1 LIKENAMRKSSSLA
15 MMMASVVL
23 FTACSS
29 VPLDER
35 KAAPI
40 EDRTAQRDGAA
51 GATPGGIDP
60 RSVSTVNT
68 TSPDGTMQDAQGLLA
83 KRVIYFDLDSYIIKD
98 EYQPVVEAHA
108 SHLRND
114 RNRRVILQGHTDERG
129 SREYNLALG
138 QKRAE
143 AVRKAMSLLGVADN
157 QMEAISFG
165 EEKPTATGSEE
176 TAWAENRRTEIIY

>member
-1 LIKENAMRKSSSLA
+1 MRKSSSLA

-40 EDRTAQRDGAA
+40 EDRNAQRNGAA

-60 RSVSTVNT
+60 RSVSTVDT
-68 TSPDGTMQDAQGLLA
+68 TSPGSSGMQDAQGLLA

-108 SHLRND
+108 AHLRND
-114 RNRRVILQGHTDERG
+114 RSRRVILQGHTDERG

-143 AVRKAMSLLGVADN
+143 AVRKAMSLMGVADN

-165 EEKPTATGSEE
+165 EEKPTAMGSEE
-176 TAWAENRRTEIIY
+176 AAWAENRRTEIIY

>member
-1 LIKENAMRKSSSLA
+1 MRKSSRLA
-15 MMMASVVL
+15 MMMATVVL

-35 KAAPI
+35 KSAPI
-40 EDRTAQRDGAA
+40 EDRTGQRAGNT
-51 GATPGGIDP
+51 GATSSAIDP
-60 RSVSTVNT
+60 RAVTTVDTT
-68 TSPDGTMQDAQGLLA
+68 TSQGTMAEQQGLLA
-83 KRVIYFDLDSYIIKD
+83 KRVIHFDLDSYVVKE

-108 SHLRND
+108 NNLRTN
-114 RNRRVILQGHTDERG
+114 RSRRVILQGHTDDRG

-143 AVRKAMSLLGVADN
+143 AVRKSLSMLGVADD

-165 EEKPTATGSEE
+165 EEKPSAQGSDDA
-176 TAWAENRRTEIIY
+176 AWAENRRTEIIY

>member
-1 LIKENAMRKSSSLA
+1 
-15 MMMASVVL
+15 MASVVL

-29 VPLDER
+29 VPLGER
-35 KAAPI
+35 GAAPI
-40 EDRTAQRDGAA
+40 EDRTGQKAGAES
-51 GATPGGIDP
+51 ATPGGIDP

-68 TSPDGTMQDAQGLLA
+68 TSPDEAMQDAQGLLA

-98 EYQPVVEAHA
+98 EYQPLVEAHA

-114 RNRRVILQGHTDERG
+114 RSRRVILQGHTDERG
-129 SREYNLALG
+129 SREYNLALA

-143 AVRKAMSLLGVADN
+143 AVRKALSLLGVADN

-165 EEKPTATGSEE
+165 EEKPTAMGNDE